1 MQQHDDVVNQARH
14 RILQGRAGEA
24 IELLSGQ
31 EAIGVDAAGQL
42 VLGDAHRAVGDF
54 AAALEVYAQIA
65 PTAENTAA
73 LAYRTGQVHH
83 AQGDPRRALEI
94 YGRADPANAD
104 PVDHA
109 WLLVGISTAHWL
121 LGERD
126 EALAQARAA
135 GARAAISGDPG
146 VRAAAHMATALTVS
160 LCGDPATVDEEYA
173 HAARHAAA
181 AGDLVLLARIQACRS
196 HHLLAD
202 ARFTEAVEVAAAAGA
217 AAERFASPLALSVAL
232 ENEAEGL
239 CRLGRYDD
247 ASRQCER
254 VRSLAGQIGTQHTA
268 GALIILAQIHLR
280 RGCREQARAALEQ
293 ALRLQGDRPDRQ
305 VRVPAL
311 ALLAITLLPEEVSH
325 ASELA
330 AEALQEAT
338 GSQRLPALLAAGR
351 TAWARGRFAD
361 AESLATQAVEH
372 ARARRERAWLAEAL
386 EFRATT
392 ADRFRARAALSEAL
406 QIWQVAGASH
416 DADRVLVQLARLRPS
431 APDRVAARLAL
442 ARLGAAGVLGMVRHV
457 VDSAAGRVRIVT
469 LGRFDVLVDGVAVP
483 QDAWQSRRARDLLRL
498 LICRRGRAIPRLEIC
513 EALWPDDDPVRTNHR
528 LSVLLS
534 IVRGVVGSDAI
545 LSDQACVALDLS
557 RIEVDVEQFLADVG
571 DAAALHERGE
581 ESDAATLLAQAV
593 DSYADDP
600 FADAPYDDAATPLRD
615 EARSAYL
622 QALRMLAQ
630 WRRRGGSY
638 DQAAAYLRRLLSA
651 DRYDEDAYR
660 TLIATLNRSGRHGQA
675 RVAAAR
681 YRAAMAEIGLRPA
694 V

>member
-1 MQQHDDVVNQARH
+1 MHQHFDVAGKARQL
-14 RILQGRAGEA
+14 ILQGRAGAA
-24 IELLSGQ
+24 IELLR
-31 EAIGVDAAGQL
+31 APAATDIDPELQL
-42 VLGDAHRAVGDF
+42 VLGDAYRAVGDF
-54 AAALEVYAQIA
+54 AAALEVYAQVA

-73 LAYRTGQVHH
+73 LAYRVGQVHST
-83 AQGDPRRALEI
+83 QGDHRRALEV
-94 YGRADPANAD
+94 YGRADPANSGA
-104 PVDHA
+104 VDHA
-109 WLLVGISTAHWL
+109 WLLVGMSTAHWR
-121 LGERD
+121 LGQSD

-135 GARAAISGDPG
+135 GAWAVISGDPG

-217 AAERFASPLALSVAL
+217 AAERSASPLALCVAL

-239 CRLGRYDD
+239 WRLGRYDD
-247 ASRQCER
+247 ALRQCER
-254 VRSLAGQIGTQHTA
+254 VLSLAGQIGTQHTA
-268 GALIILAQIHLR
+268 GALVILAQIHLR

-293 ALRLQGDRPDRQ
+293 ALRLQGNKPDRQ

-311 ALLAITLLPEEVSH
+311 ALLAITLLPEEVTR

-330 AEALQEAT
+330 AEAVQEAT

-351 TAWARGRFAD
+351 TAWDRGEIAHARC
-361 AESLATQAVEH
+361 LATQAVEH
-372 ARARRERAWLAEAL
+372 ARSRRERAWLAEAL

-392 ADRFRARAALSEAL
+392 VDRFSARAALSEAL
-406 QIWQVAGASH
+406 QIWQGSGAAH
-416 DADRVLVQLARLRPS
+416 DADRVLVQLARMTSS

-442 ARLGAAGVLGMVRHV
+442 ARLGAAGVLGMVR
-457 VDSAAGRVRIVT
+457 DIAGSSARRVRIVT
-469 LGRFDVLVDGVAVP
+469 LGRFEVLVDGVGVP
-483 QDAWQSRRARDLLRL
+483 PDAWQSRRARDLLRL

-534 IVRGVVGSDAI
+534 IVRGVVGSDAV
-545 LSDQACVALDLS
+545 LSDQACVALDLG
-557 RIEVDVEQFLADVG
+557 RVEIDVEQFLADVA

-581 ESDAATLLAQAV
+581 ESGAATLLAQAM
-593 DSYADDP
+593 DAYSDDP

-615 EARSAYL
+615 EARAAYL

-630 WRRRGGSY
+630 WRRRSGSH
-638 DQAAAYLRRLLSA
+638 DQAAVYLRRLLTA
-651 DRYDEDAYR
+651 DRYDEDAHR
-660 TLIATLNRSGRHGQA
+660 TLIATLNRAGRHGQA

-681 YRAAMAEIGLRPA
+681 YRSAMAEIGLRPA